1 MKRVLALIAVLALPP
16 MLAGCVSAEPETS
29 LHVAVERD
37 ARKEGFR
44 RLAVLTDDYYYC
56 YPLTHEVIRVPKGF
70 ETDFASIPYVA
81 AGFIDPMG
89 DNMEAAVIHDYLYAV
104 GEPGQREKAD
114 TILLDALE
122 QHHVD
127 PIRRKLMYE
136 TVRLGGAKNY
146 GAATEWRFVDPET
159 QKPVKPPP
167 KPKSAIVAQLKRCE
181 DLKGATFLKLR
192 AVAALP
198 HL

>member
-1 MKRVLALIAVLALPP
+1 MTRTLLWLSAASLLLSA
-16 MLAGCVSAEPETS
+16 CVSAEPETS

-37 ARKEGFR
+37 VRKEGFR

-56 YPLTHEVIRVPKGF
+56 YPLTHEVIRVPRGF
-70 ETDFASIPYVA
+70 ETDFASIPYAV

-114 TILLDALE
+114 TILLDALA

-127 PIRRKLMYE
+127 PVRRKLMYE
-136 TVRLGGAKNY
+136 AVRFGGAKNY
-146 GAATEWRFVDPET
+146 GAAAEWRFVDPES
-159 QKPVKPPP
+159 QKPVKAPP
-167 KPKSAIVAQLKRCE
+167 KPKTAIVAQLKRCD
-181 DLKGATFLKLR
+181 DLKGATFLRLR

>member
-1 MKRVLALIAVLALPP
+1 MKREVTLIAVLAL
-16 MLAGCVSAEPETS
+16 AGCASVTKPETS

-37 ARKEGFR
+37 AHREGFR
-44 RLAVLTDDYYYC
+44 RVAVITDDYFWC
-56 YPLTHEVIRVPKGF
+56 YPLTHEVIRVPRVF
-70 ETDFASIPYVA
+70 ETDFASIPYAVS
-81 AGFIDPMG
+81 GIIDPMG

-136 TVRLGGAKNY
+136 TVRMGGAKNY
-146 GAATEWRFVDPET
+146 GAPTEWRFADPET
-159 QKPVKPPP
+159 QRPIKAPP
-167 KPKSAIVAQLKRCE
+167 KPKTAIVAHLNRCE
-181 DLKGATFLKLR
+181 DLKGMTFLKMK

-198 HL
+198 KL